1 MTENPDGSFFIK
13 EAATNFEAFEATHR
27 EAILGHAFHRKNHV
41 GRRLV
46 EALDLASCRYHLESY
61 IPGITAMLDEA
72 RKEFCQ

>member
-1 MTENPDGSFFIK
+1 MTENPDGSLSFPCDLH
-13 EAATNFEAFEATHR
+13 ETPTS
-27 EAILGHAFHRKNHV
+27 LQLLMVLLVQKNLR